1 MTQTATASLFDLIAA
16 IELGERGIELA
27 AGNHASAVWD
37 AQQIAKELGRRQR
50 FVSMNDVNRRWA
62 ALGRR
67 REELGNGAGS
77 VFRGKCWR
85 RTSQQVRAEHLES
98 HGRWLPIWEYLGE

>member
-1 MTQTATASLFDLIAA
+1 MADLTPAQRR
-16 IELGERGIELA
+16 RGKECAEQLA

-77 VFRGKCWR
+77 VFRSKDWR
-85 RTSQQVRAEHLES
+85 RSGRYEPAEHVEG
-98 HGRWLPIWEYLGE
+98 HGRMIPIWEYLGE